1 MRKLASLLLA
11 LTFLLTLSSCSL
23 KKDDFETDITYTVYN
38 LGGSDMVSFYLTS
51 DKEVYG
57 VWEYDTA
64 TLTCLE
70 INFVSDE
77 NTGDDDASRITLALK
92 PIKAGKDTL
101 SFSLSSGG
109 SKIKPRTFNLEVTEE
124 NGNFKI
130 NITE

>member
-11 LTFLLTLSSCSL
+11 LTLLLTLSSCSL
-23 KKDDFETDITYTVYN
+23 KEDDFETDITYTVYN

-92 PIKAGKDTL
+92 PIKAGKDKL

-109 SKIKPRTFNLEVTEE
+109 SKIKPRTFNLEVAEVD
-124 NGNFKI
+124 GNFKI

>member
-1 MRKLASLLLA
+1 MRKILSLLLA
-11 LTFLLTLSSCSL
+11 LTLLLTLSSCSL
-23 KKDDFETDITYTVYN
+23 KEDDFKTDITYTVYN

-109 SKIKPRTFNLEVTEE
+109 SKIKPRTFNLEVAEVD
-124 NGNFKI
+124 GNFKI